1 MPVSPLPPR
10 DDIMTFQQSTF
21 VVARKLELLIGTW
34 TEGYGFGMNVL
45 FVKTLTQYKS
55 VVVEE
60 KILQW
65 MRLKSFQITFNEYTN
80 VISVVTVR
88 NRFVSFHMIMFG

>member
-1 MPVSPLPPR
+1 
-10 DDIMTFQQSTF
+10 MTFRQSTF
-21 VVARKLELLIGTW
+21 VVARKLEHLIGIL

-45 FVKTLTQYKS
+45 FVKILTQYKS

-65 MRLKSFQITFNEYTN
+65 TRLKSFQITFNEYTN
-80 VISVVTVR
+80 VISVVTVQ
-88 NRFVSFHMIMFG
+88 NRFVSFNMNMFG